1 MILHRILDLSYCS
14 IILSVAVVLSG
25 AEQTEK
31 IVEKN
36 SENLQKTL
44 QKVSLEKSELPIFR
58 KPDSEKSKT
67 VKSEKKAAENRSQNI
82 HQDNEE
88 LYHSKN
94 TNVPDA
100 KVKSDMESEKD
111 ENTGI
116 ANSGEVSKLID
127 DKESEAKSSKN
138 EDPDEFTPQAA
149 LLEMCTDMINGMN
162 TRRVASLYEQW
173 RRYNRSILN
182 QSAGNITGN
191 ELNGRCRLNWYK
203 ELYSNPVPSVLE
215 VESYSRFTFQNFCG
229 STAYVLRA
237 IQDIR
242 VKMDMA
248 PSKKEI
254 ALPAVHSPQEA
265 VEYIA
270 KALEETLEYYKKAIE
285 PLSEAELNTLAVEN
299 NIIFCSQFVHGHTLS
314 NTGRA
319 KYLVDLMNK
328 MERNYIYDAVETL
341 MPILDASVLE
351 QLALIR
357 PGMFDTIEIN
367 GQKVQKF
374 STAAGDILI
383 GGKENN
389 RWEPDTIADLAC
401 IIDLGGDDIYVE
413 GVCNP
418 FRPVLAMI
426 DLGNGNDQ
434 YTGTKPGIQGGSNLG
449 ISLLYNEAG
458 KNTYQARYNSQG
470 ATMGGAGI
478 LIGGSGDDTYNCF
491 VRGQG
496 SALCGLGLMLE
507 RNGNDDYRS
516 ALLAQG
522 LGNPGGYGIL
532 VDIAGNDHYYVG
544 GYYPD
549 SYEEH
554 PGYDGWGQGLG
565 AGIRRVACGGIGVLL
580 DGSGD
585 DVYEYDYFAHG
596 GGYWM
601 GVGIARDF
609 AGNDK
614 RIGATMSA
622 YSGGRRTE
630 ARWQRFSNG
639 FGCHYAVG
647 YLFDDAGNDSYNGT
661 IMGLGMG
668 WDLGAGFLVDFDGD
682 DSYEATGGLTQGV
695 GAEGSIGALLD
706 YRGNDTYYGR
716 AQGIAS
722 GRLTYHQAYHC
733 GSNFS
738 FVIDHGGKDTYG
750 CGARN
755 NSLSQR
761 GTAAG
766 FIIDR
771 PTKQELAE
779 EEAALLADEKKNPD
793 QIQEVEVARPVVE
806 NNVYNISSGVSE
818 AGAFKRPNSAP
829 QNRGWG
835 PFNRRGF

>member
-1 MILHRILDLSYCS
+1 MKTNIAPS
-14 IILSVAVVLSG
+14 
-25 AEQTEK
+25 QK
-31 IVEKN
+31 P
-36 SENLQKTL
+36 SE
-44 QKVSLEKSELPIFR
+44 QKVS
-58 KPDSEKSKT
+58 
-67 VKSEKKAAENRSQNI
+67 KKAPAEPNSIPQENGEI
-82 HQDNEE
+82 
-88 LYHSKN
+88 YHSKN
-94 TNVPDA
+94 SNAPDA
-100 KVKSDMESEKD
+100 KVKSDLDDDSVEGE
-111 ENTGI
+111 GI
-116 ANSGEVSKLID
+116 ALSKEAVDIPEVKVPN
-127 DKESEAKSSKN
+127 AG
-138 EDPDEFTPQAA
+138 DPKKDLLEEFTPQAA

-162 TRRVASLYEQW
+162 TRRVSSLYEQW

-203 ELYSNPVPSVLE
+203 ELYSNPIPSVLE

-229 STAYVLRA
+229 STAHVLKA
-237 IQDIR
+237 VQDIR
-242 VKMDMA
+242 AKMDMA
-248 PSKKEI
+248 PSQKEI
-254 ALPAVHSPQEA
+254 VIPAVHSPQEA
-265 VEYIA
+265 VAYIA

-285 PLSEAELNTLAVEN
+285 PLSEAEINTLAVEN
-299 NIIFCSQFVHGHTLS
+299 NIIFCSQFIHGHTLS

-328 MERNYIYDAVETL
+328 MNRSCIYDGVETL

-351 QLALIR
+351 QLAKIR
-357 PGMFDTIEIN
+357 PGMFETIEIN
-367 GQKVQKF
+367 GEKVQKV

-383 GGKENN
+383 GGRENN
-389 RWEPDTIADLAC
+389 RWEPDTIPNLAC

-418 FRPVLAMI
+418 SRPVLAMI
-426 DLGNGNDQ
+426 DLGTGNDQ

-449 ISLLYNEAG
+449 ISLLYNEG
-458 KNTYQARYNSQG
+458 GRNTYQARYNSQG

-478 LIGGSGDDTYNCF
+478 LIGGSGNDTYNCF

-496 SALCGLGLMLE
+496 SALCGLGLLLE
-507 RNGNDDYRS
+507 RSGNDDYRS

-532 VDIAGNDHYYVG
+532 VDIAGDDHYYVG

-565 AGIRRVACGGIGVLL
+565 AGIRRVACGGIGILL

-585 DVYEYDYFAHG
+585 DTYEYDYFAHG

-609 AGNDK
+609 SGNDK
-614 RIGATMSA
+614 RLGATLSA
-622 YSGGRRTE
+622 YSGGRRSE

-722 GRLTYHQAYHC
+722 GRLTYHQAYNC

-750 CGARN
+750 SGAQN

-779 EEAALLADEKKNPD
+779 EEAARLAAEKENPD
-793 QIQEVEVARPVVE
+793 QIQKIEAARPVE
-806 NNVYNISSGVSE
+806 SNVYNVSSGVNE
-818 AGAFKRPNSAP
+818 ASAFKRPNSAP
-829 QNRGWG
+829 QQNQRGWG
-835 PFNRRGF
+835 AFNRRGF